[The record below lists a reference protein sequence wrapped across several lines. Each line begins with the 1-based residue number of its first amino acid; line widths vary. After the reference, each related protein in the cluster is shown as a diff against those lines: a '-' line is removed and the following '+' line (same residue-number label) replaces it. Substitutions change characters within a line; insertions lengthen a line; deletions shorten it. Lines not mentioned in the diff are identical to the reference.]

1 MPNCETISCTH
12 YNYNIIYQQIRSYTY
27 KNKFRTKKSAKEILL
42 SCLKSNVYVREKYI
56 PPNSNT

>member
-12 YNYNIIYQQIRSYTY
+12 YIISFIKKLLT
-27 KNKFRTKKSAKEILL
+27 KTKFITKKSAKETLL
-42 SCLKSNVYVREKYI
+42 SCLKSNVYLREKYI